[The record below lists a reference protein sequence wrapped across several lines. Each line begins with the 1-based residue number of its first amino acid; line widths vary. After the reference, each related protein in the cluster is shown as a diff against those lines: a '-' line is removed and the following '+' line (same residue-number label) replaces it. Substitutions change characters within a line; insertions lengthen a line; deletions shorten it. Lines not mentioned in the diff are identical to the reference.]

1 MKKDE
6 LVKRIREERKRL
18 GLSIEEVVDKT
29 KLHPFVIKSI
39 EEGKWE
45 RINPTYLK
53 GFLKIYCSFLKI
65 EFEEE
70 IIEKSNKKKEEKRI
84 KEPTPQ
90 EYVLKKEI
98 FKERL
103 VEIGRFL
110 SFYYKFFVIFIF
122 LFVGLVFLVKFR
134 KTSHYKEIP
143 AKLVVPSSDKVEVTF
158 RIKKDCFVKVRA
170 DGDLI
175 FEGVLKKGMVESWEA
190 KELEFWIS
198 DGSAVAV
205 EVNGK
210 LLPPLTRLSKP
221 IKSLKIK
228 KGTIS
233 VIK

>member
-1 MKKDE
+1 
-6 LVKRIREERKRL
+6 LFPLYRFRKYKPL
-18 GLSIEEVVDKT
+18 GIA
-29 KLHPFVIKSI
+29 
-39 EEGKWE
+39 
-45 RINPTYLK
+45 
-53 GFLKIYCSFLKI
+53 
-65 EFEEE
+65 
-70 IIEKSNKKKEEKRI
+70 
-84 KEPTPQ
+84 
-90 EYVLKKEI
+90 
-98 FKERL
+98 
-103 VEIGRFL
+103 
-110 SFYYKFFVIFIF
+110 FVIFIF
-122 LFVGLVFLVKFR
+122 LFVGLVFLIKFR

-158 RIKKDCFVKVRA
+158 RIKKDCFVKVKT

-228 KGTIS
+228 KGSIS